1 MQRALGR
8 ALSPLWVPAVVGV
21 MRFGLRWRI
30 DGAAQ
35 VRREYRELLRCDGP
49 LIVCANHL
57 TMVDSAA
64 IMWALGSPGWFLAHY
79 SAVPWNVPE
88 RQNFAASLVSRV
100 LVYVMR
106 CIPVTRG
113 GDRAEV
119 GRVLA
124 RLAHLA
130 DNGEVVLLFPEG
142 GRSRSGRV
150 ESESA
155 AYGVGRLIASLP
167 GCRVLCVYL
176 RGDHQRVVSNLPV
189 RGERFRVRAAVLCPT
204 SAHNGMRRALDLSRQ
219 VVEVLATLEEE
230 HFQECGGGRY
240 RDQCGEADEERLQ
253 GRPEAHCQ
261 PGAVAGP
268 AARTA
273 PRTTPRTTPRTAPR
287 TAPRTTARTA
297 PGTAPRTTQ

>member
-1 MQRALGR
+1 MSEERLSRRDRRAIAVQRALGR
-8 ALSPLWVPAVVGV
+8 ALSPLWIPAVVGV
-21 MRFGLRWRI
+21 MRLGLRWRI
-30 DGAAQ
+30 DGAAE
-35 VRREYRELLRCDGP
+35 VRREYRELLRGDGP

-79 SAVPWNVPE
+79 AAVPWNVPE
-88 RQNFAASLVSRV
+88 RQNFAASLVSRM

-113 GDRAEV
+113 GDRAQV

-130 DNGEVVLLFPEG
+130 EHGEVVLLFPEG

-150 ESESA
+150 EPQSA

-176 RGDHQRVVSNLPV
+176 RGEHQEGVSNLPV
-189 RGERFRVRAAVLCPT
+189 RGERFRVRAAALCPT
-204 SAHNGMRRALDLSRQ
+204 SEHSGMRRALDLSRQ
-219 VVEVLATLEEE
+219 VVEVLARLEEQ
-230 HFQECGGGRY
+230 HFDDDAGR
-240 RDQCGEADEERLQ
+240 RSRARQR
-253 GRPEAHCQ
+253 
-261 PGAVAGP
+261 GAGCRAAAAS

-273 PRTTPRTTPRTAPR
+273 R
-287 TAPRTTARTA
+287 
-297 PGTAPRTTQ
+297 